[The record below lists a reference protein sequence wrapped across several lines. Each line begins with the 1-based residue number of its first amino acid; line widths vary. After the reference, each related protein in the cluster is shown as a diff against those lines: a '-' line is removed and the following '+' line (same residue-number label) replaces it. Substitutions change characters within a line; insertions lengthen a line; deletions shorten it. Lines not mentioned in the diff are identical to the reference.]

1 MTSDD
6 SPPVASSHEP
16 KPTQQTRPKGRDKDG
31 KPYEPIEIPVPT
43 EGDVMGLFEK
53 VARAPAEKDSGNER

>member
-1 MTSDD
+1 MSDD
-6 SPPVASSHEP
+6 HEP
-16 KPTQQTRPKGRDKDG
+16 KPTQSTQPKGRDKDG

-53 VARAPAEKDSGNER
+53 VAHAPAEAGERSPDGLRGG